1 MTLFSFVFIIRISLD
16 LLLLFLRFRLLLTL
30 LSFLLF
36 LPELCVALL
45 DSLCLLSVDHEPK
58 HPDRPA
64 ELLKLMRQVVIGGLL
79 PGESDALVVK
89 GDTEVLA
96 ESIEAI
102 KTELVEVLVK
112 FAEVTTSLVDKLPTV
127 VIKYLKKVLVY
138 HSLDI
143 WWYTVRQSIVKRRLF
158 LGDDLWLLCLLGLL
172 SLHALLVHF
181 FFCVLEVPLS
191 LV

>member
-1 MTLFSFVFIIRISLD
+1 MIIG
-16 LLLLFLRFRLLLTL
+16 
-30 LSFLLF
+30 
-36 LPELCVALL
+36 
-45 DSLCLLSVDHEPK
+45 CLLPSK
-58 HPDRPA
+58 
-64 ELLKLMRQVVIGGLL
+64 
-79 PGESDALVVK
+79 SDALVVK

-102 KTELVEVLVK
+102 QTELVEVLVK

-143 WWYTVRQSIVKRRLF
+143 RWNTVRQSIVKCRLLF
-158 LGDDLWLLCLLGLL
+158 GDDLWLLCLLSLL
-172 SLHALLVHF
+172 TLQALLVHF
-181 FFCVLEVPLS
+181 LFCVLKVLLS